1 MIDTS
6 PSLFVHNHRTVD
18 GSTIRY
24 QTANICSPKNIDH
37 GCHTLLDSEAPPT
50 CCWKSLCWRPHN
62 GRIEVFFRPSLTV
75 LLLSGL
81 LPMVILFFFY
91 VHLLTNH
98 SRHIFQSSVCCV
110 RIRFLASH
118 RSDIVC
124 VCQDLFLTTGY
135 GSLSA
140 CGTLGLV
147 AFVVFVHRCNV

>member
-24 QTANICSPKNIDH
+24 QTASICSPKNIDH

-50 CCWKSLCWRPHN
+50 CCWKSLCWRPDN

-81 LPMVILFFFY
+81 LPMVILFSFFFWCSPADQPQPSHFSKQCMLRPHPLFGVPSKRY
-91 VHLLTNH
+91 CLRMPGFVSHH
-98 SRHIFQSSVCCV
+98 W
-110 RIRFLASH
+110 IRFVIRMRHTWLSRFCCF
-118 RSDIVC
+118 RS
-124 VCQDLFLTTGY
+124 
-135 GSLSA
+135 SM
-140 CGTLGLV
+140 
-147 AFVVFVHRCNV
+147 

>member
-24 QTANICSPKNIDH
+24 QTASICSPKNIDH

-81 LPMVILFFFY
+81 LPMVILFFFFLMFTCWPTTAVTFFKAVY
-91 VHLLTNH
+91 AASASAFWRPIEAILFAYARICFSPLDTVRYPHAAHL
-98 SRHIFQSSVCCV
+98 
-110 RIRFLASH
+110 A
-118 RSDIVC
+118 
-124 VCQDLFLTTGY
+124 
-135 GSLSA
+135 
-140 CGTLGLV
+140 
-147 AFVVFVHRCNV
+147 